1 MLITIA
7 LADDHQLV
15 RKGIKLLLDELN
27 AFEVVAE
34 ASNGKELIEKIA
46 DLETPPA
53 LALIDVNMPV
63 MDGVETVKVL
73 TKKYPEM
80 GLIALS
86 VSTDLRVV
94 REMIRSGANAYLNK
108 DSDSDVVRRILLE
121 VHDKGFYYDQNVID
135 SLKIAEDDAFDL
147 TGLSDKTFKHASN
160 QLTLLSERE
169 KEFLK
174 LSCTEMTYKEIGHEM
189 GVTPRTVDGYRE
201 SLFAKLSIRS
211 RTGLVIFAIQAG
223 LFKATPSIRS

>member
-15 RKGIKLLLDELN
+15 RKGIRLLLDELN

-46 DLETPPA
+46 ALNAPPA
-53 LALIDVNMPV
+53 LALIDVNMPI

-73 TKKYPEM
+73 HKNYPDI
-80 GLIALS
+80 GLVALS

-94 REMIRSGANAYLNK
+94 REMIQSGANAYLNK
-108 DSDSDVVRRILLE
+108 DSDSDVVKRILIE
-121 VHDKGFYYDQNVID
+121 VHDKGFYYDQHVIE
-135 SLKIAEDDAFDL
+135 SLMMPEEEPLDL
-147 TGLSDKTFKHASN
+147 SGLSDKRFSQAKE
-160 QLTLLSERE
+160 QIKLLTDRE

-174 LSCTEMTYKEIGHEM
+174 LCCTENTYKEISSIM
-189 GVTPRTVDGYRE
+189 GVTPRTVDGYRDA
-201 SLFAKLSIRS
+201 LFSKLDIRS
-211 RTGLVIFAIQAG
+211 RTGLVIFALQSGIG
-223 LFKATPSIRS
+223 KAPVSSR